1 MSSLGFFSANS
12 PGGSSGS
19 GGGSGGPSGFCP
31 WASTSSVSTSGKRI
45 HKEMMEF
52 SSDPPTDCSAGPNG
66 DNLYHWIST
75 IIAPNGSAYEG
86 GMFFLDIVFPTDY
99 PFRPPKVRFR
109 TRIYHCNV
117 DSNGN
122 ISLGILKANGGWSP
136 ALTISDVLAAIRSL
150 FINPDPY
157 NPAANSTA
165 RLFLT
170 DRAKHDEIAAE
181 WTFRFAS

>member
-12 PGGSSGS
+12 SGGSSGS

-75 IIAPNGSAYEG
+75 IIAPNGIDQN
-86 GMFFLDIVFPTDY
+86 FLKLVF
-99 PFRPPKVRFR
+99 
-109 TRIYHCNV
+109 H
-117 DSNGN
+117 
-122 ISLGILKANGGWSP
+122 LK
-136 ALTISDVLAAIRSL
+136 
-150 FINPDPY
+150 
-157 NPAANSTA
+157 
-165 RLFLT
+165 
-170 DRAKHDEIAAE
+170 
-181 WTFRFAS
+181 FRFLRFVLYKLF